1 MSGELATFEDA
12 LRSIPKNEG
21 KHILLGNGFSQA
33 CRSDIFSY
41 GSLLEKADFSKLSK
55 RARDSFNTLETTD
68 FEVVIRTLR
77 DSAKLVEIYANDQKK
92 LVSTLNG
99 DAKKLKNLLVD
110 TISKHHPANPSKLSD
125 SEFRHGREFLR
136 NFKNIYTLNYD
147 LLLYWTLMH
156 ELEGDKP
163 FQKIDFDDGFRHPD
177 GEDESVTYVSWEVE
191 NSNKQNVYYLH
202 GALHLFE
209 SDTELQK
216 FTWTRTGV
224 KLIDQINESL
234 ERDSYPLIVAEGTS
248 DQKMGRIMKSGY
260 LQRGLKSLAS
270 IGGSLFVYGMSMSP
284 NDEHILKRI
293 EKSKISNLWVGV
305 YGDPKAKSNKEM
317 IARASALESKNGKK
331 SPLSVKFY
339 DAQSATVWAG

>member
-1 MSGELATFEDA
+1 MSFKLATFAEA
-12 LRSIPKNEG
+12 IASIPARDG
-21 KHILLGNGFSQA
+21 KHLLLGNGFSQA

-41 GSLLEKADFSKLSK
+41 GSLLEKADFSNLSK
-55 RARDSFNTLETTD
+55 TAKDSFNTLETTD

-77 DSAKLVEIYANDQKK
+77 DSAKLVALYANDQKK

-125 SEFRHGREFLR
+125 SEFSHGREFLR

-156 ELEGDKP
+156 DLEGEKS
-163 FQKIDFDDGFRHPD
+163 FQKINFDDGFRHPD

-234 ERDSYPLIVAEGTS
+234 ERESYPLIVAEGTS

-293 EKSKISNLWVGV
+293 EKSKISNLWIGV
-305 YGDPKAKSNKEM
+305 YGDPKAKSNKDM
-317 IARASALESKNGKK
+317 IARASALENMNGKK

-339 DAQSATVWAG
+339 DAQSANVWAG